1 MKQETAPRIARALAP
16 FLCATALVSTPV
28 LAQDAQPATAAPQ
41 TTVTPPPV
49 VPTVTPSSSQSSGQ
63 TSANGIGDPNSPTPI
78 APSALA
84 QAEADL
90 AAHKSAS
97 PVRKASAQR
106 TVHTTTTRTV
116 THATEPASQAA
127 PAQTAAPSTTPVA
140 ATPQP
145 VQPAP
150 QPQAAQPATTAPATT
165 QTQSSTVTQSRP
177 VWPWAVGGLVVLLG
191 LIAAFTMRGRRRDA
205 YEEEYVPV
213 YAEPESEPAYE
224 PAPEPV
230 AVAPV
235 RDPEPARFVA
245 KPAPAVNDP
254 IATVAPV
261 MVEEAVATPAAP
273 DEVTVAKSDAE
284 DVAALTGGEAPVA
297 DRPWLELAMRP
308 LRAGTNVDEA
318 LVEIELT
325 VGNAGT
331 VSAEDVRVSTFM
343 LSANPSSASEMESLL
358 VEQREDAAVPV
369 KSIAPGEGKTIDATL
384 ALLKSQFVA
393 REDARDS
400 SFQPVIVAEARY
412 RLPGGGEGRT
422 SASFVV
428 GVTPEEGEGFEP
440 FSLAR
445 PSMHENIEARLAN
458 EPVHA

>member
-1 MKQETAPRIARALAP
+1 MKQQPAPRIARALAP
-16 FLCATALVSTPV
+16 LLCATALVSTPV
-28 LAQDAQPATAAPQ
+28 LAQDAQPATATPQ
-41 TTVTPPPV
+41 AVVTPPPV
-49 VPTVTPSSSQSSGQ
+49 VPTVTPSASQSSGQ
-63 TSANGIGDPNSPTPI
+63 TRANGIGDPNSATPI

-84 QAEADL
+84 QAEADQ
-90 AAHKSAS
+90 AAHKRAA
-97 PVRKASAQR
+97 PTRKATAQR

-116 THATEPASQAA
+116 THQAAPAPQAA
-127 PAQTAAPSTTPVA
+127 PAQSVTPAPAPVA
-140 ATPQP
+140 AAPQP

-150 QPQAAQPATTAPATT
+150 QPQAAQPAATAPVAT
-165 QTQSSTVTQSRP
+165 QTQSSTVAQGAP
-177 VWPWAVGGLVVLLG
+177 VWLWIVGAIVVLLG
-191 LIAAFTMRGRRRDA
+191 LIAAFTMRGRRRET
-205 YEEEYVPV
+205 YEEEYAPA
-213 YAEPESEPAYE
+213 YAEPEAAYE

-230 AVAPV
+230 AAAPV
-235 RDPEPARFVA
+235 AEPEPEPARFVP
-245 KPAPAVNDP
+245 KPADADMDP
-254 IATVAPV
+254 VVAVAPV
-261 MVEEAVATPAAP
+261 VVEEAVAAPAAP
-273 DEVTVAKSDAE
+273 DEVTIAKSDAE

-343 LSANPSSASEMESLL
+343 LSANPGSASEMESLL
-358 VEQREDAAVPV
+358 TQHREGAAVPV

-393 REDARDS
+393 PEDARGA
-400 SFQPVIVAEARY
+400 SFQPVIVADARY
-412 RLPGGGEGRT
+412 RLPDGSEGRT

-428 GVTPEEGEGFEP
+428 GMTPEEGEGFEP
-440 FSLAR
+440 FALGR
-445 PSMHENIEARLAN
+445 PEMHENIEARLAN